1 MVIVWVGGAFL
12 SVMKEGEYL
21 EEETSSDVFRNL
33 LKIVLKYRDY
43 FRINPSDIFLF
54 L

>member
-1 MVIVWVGGAFL
+1 MGGGAFL
-12 SVMKEGEYL
+12 SVMEEGEYS

-33 LKIVLKYRDY
+33 LKIVLKYQDY
-43 FRINPSDIFLF
+43 FRIDPSDIFLF